1 MANTINV
8 GSRSLFVTVTA
19 WVFIALAAL
28 ASVSALVQNAEVT
41 SVLPAWRSGGD
52 LLLPITQLLLA
63 YLPWVM
69 GAGVVLSMLLL
80 ACAVGLLLRLEW
92 ARRVFIALL
101 FVVITANLAG
111 LWLQHEV
118 LHALVD
124 STLRRGALPQQ
135 AADVFGGMATAAQGM
150 AVFVTLAVCA
160 WMGWVIRRL
169 MSDAVRQE
177 FC

>member
-1 MANTINV
+1 V
-8 GSRSLFVTVTA
+8 Y
-19 WVFIALAAL
+19 IALAAL
-28 ASVSALVQNAEVT
+28 ASLSALLQNAEVA

-52 LLLPITQLLLA
+52 MLLPMTQLLLG

-80 ACAVGLLLRLEW
+80 ACAAGLLLRLEW
-92 ARRVFIALL
+92 ARRFFIALL
-101 FVVITANLAG
+101 LVVITANLAG

-124 STLRRGALPQQ
+124 RTLRRSALPPQ
-135 AADVFGGMATAAQGM
+135 AADVFGGLATAAQGM
-150 AVFVTLAVCA
+150 AVFVTLAVSA

-169 MSDAVRQE
+169 MSDTVRQE

>member
-1 MANTINV
+1 MTQTLNV
-8 GSRSLFVTVTA
+8 GARSLFVTVTA

-28 ASVSALVQNAEVT
+28 AAVSALVQNAEVA
-41 SVLPAWRSGGD
+41 SVLPAWRSGGAV
-52 LLLPITQLLLA
+52 LLPLTQLLLA

-92 ARRVFIALL
+92 ARRFFIALL

-124 STLRRGALPQQ
+124 STLRRGALPPQ
-135 AADVFGGMATAAQGM
+135 AADLFGGMATAAQGM